1 MTQTRHRILIAE
13 DERPALTFLSRL
25 LGEEGYEIITA
36 ETGQSA
42 LERCREWDPDLLLL
56 DIRLP
61 GVSGLEVLRQW
72 KQESPATAV
81 IVMTADNSYQ
91 TAVEAMRLGAFEF
104 LSKPLDFDHVLLI
117 VERALSYQALE
128 REVKLLRAASDQP
141 PGRLIGHTA
150 AMQEVYK
157 RIGRAAASDTTVLV
171 RGESGTGKEL
181 VVDAL
186 HEHSSRSRRALVK
199 VNCASIPEPLL
210 ESELFGHERGAFT
223 NASYQRIGRFEEAD
237 GGTLF
242 LDEIAELP
250 LALQAKLLRAVQER
264 LVYRLGSNRAIP
276 VNLRLVAATS
286 QDLEQMVQQG
296 SFRSDLYYRLNVF
309 QIDLPPLRERREDI
323 PLLAQHFVQ
332 RSGRPISISPEAL
345 RTLEAHSW
353 PGNVRELENVIA
365 RAIALSPGQ
374 VIAAEAVELGSPAAP
389 EEECVFGVPL
399 QSGLRNIVRQAE
411 RQALQAALLQSG
423 GNKSKAAELLRIH
436 RSLLYEKL
444 KEHHLT

>member
-1 MTQTRHRILIAE
+1 M
-13 DERPALTFLSRL
+13 
-25 LGEEGYEIITA
+25 
-36 ETGQSA
+36 
-42 LERCREWDPDLLLL
+42 
-56 DIRLP
+56 
-61 GVSGLEVLRQW
+61 
-72 KQESPATAV
+72 
-81 IVMTADNSYQ
+81 
-91 TAVEAMRLGAFEF
+91 
-104 LSKPLDFDHVLLI
+104 

-186 HEHSSRSRRALVK
+186 HEHSSRSRRGLVK

-264 LVYRLGSNRAIP
+264 LVYRLGSNRPIP

-332 RSGRPISISPEAL
+332 RSGRAISISPEAL

-374 VIAAEAVELGSPAAP
+374 VIAAEAIELGSPSAP
-389 EEECVFGVPL
+389 EAESIFGVPL

-411 RQALQAALLQSG
+411 RVALQAALLQSG

-444 KEHHLT
+444 KEHQLT